1 MTVVFFFLS
10 DNMVLYLIDSCLV
23 ILLLNFF
30 FRSGS
35 IFNVAFISNL
45 LNPADDLPNL
55 SDQLKKVLES
65 IRDEALCSDSDVSET
80 NERDQSRGG
89 EEPDP
94 KRPKLCNTPHPATA
108 HPPFYINIHKKKFKD
123 IVIPK

>member
-1 MTVVFFFLS
+1 M
-10 DNMVLYLIDSCLV
+10 
-23 ILLLNFF
+23 
-30 FRSGS
+30 
-35 IFNVAFISNL
+35 
-45 LNPADDLPNL
+45 LNPADDLPKL

-65 IRDEALCSDSDVSET
+65 IKEEALCSDSDVPDG
-80 NERDQSRGG
+80 RDHSRGG

-94 KRPKLCNTPHPATA
+94 KRPKLCNTPHPTTA

>member
-1 MTVVFFFLS
+1 M
-10 DNMVLYLIDSCLV
+10 
-23 ILLLNFF
+23 
-30 FRSGS
+30 
-35 IFNVAFISNL
+35 
-45 LNPADDLPNL
+45 LNPADDLPKL

-65 IRDEALCSDSDVSET
+65 IKEEALCSDSDVSET
-80 NERDQSRGG
+80 DGRDHSRGG

-94 KRPKLCNTPHPATA
+94 KRPKLCNAPHPATA